1 MVVVSA
7 AAKSALHKSMAARCI
22 AGEFDGSASLAAKDP
37 ECIALGV
44 ARQNIQYYIDQV
56 DPAGSLAL
64 ARAADRG
71 RVAAKAVG
79 APWLLLLPAYY
90 IYVECG
96 WTAPVAAAAS
106 KVKRNLESGI
116 D

>member
-1 MVVVSA
+1 MIKFPLDKFDSSA
-7 AAKSALHKSMAARCI
+7 GA
-22 AGEFDGSASLAAKDP
+22 
-37 ECIALGV
+37 
-44 ARQNIQYYIDQV
+44 
-56 DPAGSLAL
+56 

-79 APWLLLLPAYY
+79 AAWLLLLPAYY